1 MGQPT
6 MFGNCLYACL
16 KKYKSG
22 FTLMELMIVLLLLSL
37 LASIVAP
44 MITKSINRAKESSLK
59 EDLFIMRKAIDDY
72 YADKGQYPPELE
84 VLVEERYIRKIPTD
98 PLSGE
103 VWALVRS
110 ESEDEEQGVMDL
122 HTQAEGSGIDGIP
135 YQEW

>member
-1 MGQPT
+1 
-6 MFGNCLYACL
+6 MFTSAGN
-16 KKYKSG
+16 KNG

-59 EDLFIMRKAIDDY
+59 EDLFIIRKAIDDY

-103 VWALVRS
+103 VWVLVRS

-122 HTQAEGSGIDGIP
+122 HTQEEGSGINGTP